1 MTKFYGETKTE
12 TDAGEMLQCRQIVL
26 EIMNFGVSQG
36 QILQVIKLLALEL
49 ESREQMLAINEC
61 IADLTGD
68 AVTEGD
74 SLKSLIT
81 E

>member
-12 TDAGEMLQCRQIVL
+12 TDAGEMLQCRQIVT

-36 QILQVIKLLALEL
+36 QILQVIKLLSLEL
-49 ESREQMLAINEC
+49 ENREQMVAINEC
-61 IADLTGD
+61 VASINEE